1 MSILKKWIVL
11 CWNIR
16 GLNAKSKQLALMN
29 AINLSGCSMVCLQET
44 KKCDFDINFIKSY
57 YPKRFDDFVF
67 IPSDGAS
74 GGLIII
80 WDSSVFSGMIMHCEP
95 FAVSVHF

>member
-1 MSILKKWIVL
+1 MALLKKWIVL

-16 GLNAKSKQLALMN
+16 GLNAQSKQLALMN
-29 AINLSGCSMVCLQET
+29 AINISECSVVCLQET
-44 KKCDFDINFIKSY
+44 KKFHFDMAFIKLC
-57 YPKRFDDFVF
+57 YPKRFDDFVY

-80 WDSSVFSGMIMHCEP
+80 
-95 FAVSVHF
+95 